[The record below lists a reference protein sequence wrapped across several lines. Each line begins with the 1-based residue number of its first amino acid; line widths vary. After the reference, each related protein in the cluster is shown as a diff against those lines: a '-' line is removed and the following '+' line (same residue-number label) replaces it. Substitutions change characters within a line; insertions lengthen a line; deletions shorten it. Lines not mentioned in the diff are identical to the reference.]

1 MRVVT
6 RGGAVGGA
14 DVVVGGGYGGMGALS
29 SGDSP
34 SIVND
39 KTS

>member
-14 DVVVGGGYGGMGALS
+14 VGGADGVVGGIWGHGGLCPAAVPQAL
-29 SGDSP
+29 
-34 SIVND
+34 
-39 KTS
+39 